1 MKIKTAPL
9 SKISTKL
16 LIALC
21 LFTVYFIL
29 PTISLAATLSL
40 SPSSGTFNQGCS
52 VSLNILLD
60 TQGASTDGVDAILLY
75 DTTRFTATKIT
86 NGTIYSEYP
95 GNIIE
100 AQAGRVIVSG
110 SASAASP
117 FSGSGVLAKVDFSV
131 LPQAPVGAA
140 QIKFD
145 FDAADRT
152 KTTDSNVAERNNV
165 TDVLAAVVD
174 GNYTI
179 GSGTG
184 CAVGQGSTGVIAS
197 GAAIPVK
204 TLPVAADMNTTLV
217 VTAVGL
223 MLTILGILGLAFL

>member
-1 MKIKTAPL
+1 MKKLTALLL
-9 SKISTKL
+9 SIVTLVL
-16 LIALC
+16 LPAQA
-21 LFTVYFIL
+21 
-29 PTISLAATLSL
+29 LAATLSL
-40 SPSSGTFNQGCS
+40 SPASGTFNKGCT
-52 VSLNILLD
+52 VTLNILLD
-60 TQGASTDGVDAILLY
+60 TQGAATDGVDAILLY
-75 DTTRFTATKIT
+75 DTTRFSATKIT

-145 FDAADRT
+145 FDGADRT

-165 TDVLAAVVD
+165 TDVLSAVVD
-174 GNYTI
+174 GSYAI

-184 CAVGQGSTGVIAS
+184 CVVGQGSTGAVAS
-197 GAAIPVK
+197 GSAEVAVPVK
-204 TLPVAADMNTTLV
+204 TLPVAADMNTTLI
-217 VTAVGL
+217 VTAAGL
-223 MLTILGILGLAFL
+223 MLTVLGILGLAFL

>member
-1 MKIKTAPL
+1 MKILTA
-9 SKISTKL
+9 L
-16 LIALC
+16 LLTASYL
-21 LFTVYFIL
+21 LFATN
-29 PTISLAATLSL
+29 SWAATLSL
-40 SPSSGTFNQGCS
+40 SPASGTFNKGCS
-52 VSLNILLD
+52 FSLNILLD
-60 TQGASTDGVDAILLY
+60 TQGAATDGVDAILLY
-75 DTTRFTATKIT
+75 DTTRFSAKLIK

-110 SASAASP
+110 SASASSP
-117 FSGSGVLAKVDFSV
+117 FSGNGILATVDFSV
-131 LPQAPVGAA
+131 LPQAPAGAA

-174 GNYTI
+174 GTYTI
-179 GSGTG
+179 GEGTG
-184 CAVGQGSTGVIAS
+184 CTVGAAQGSTGTGTVAS
-197 GAAIPVK
+197 GSAIPVK

-217 VTAVGL
+217 ITVAGAA
-223 MLTILGILGLAFL
+223 LTLLGILGLAFL